1 MAENTER
8 TKELTS
14 TQEGIIAGLV
24 LLFFGLLYWYLNP
37 WQSEP
42 QSVPILAE
50 QTTTGNIQR
59 HSLADTSSAQANS
72 TTTASTDTSQTQTV
86 ATQTVNNTAA
96 DATATSPQPQTT
108 TQTTSP
114 TSATAPTAT
123 STTSNAAMSGTAA
136 EPVLTAAALAEPTT
150 PAKPTPATSTEATAT
165 ASAEPPASSPV
176 DTSNIAPASSTP
188 SAAASPSTQTTAETS
203 ATPETPASEAKA
215 TEASTSPTQ
224 TTATTAAQSADTAT
238 TTTTAKPEP
247 APPITTNTANKLEL
261 APGSPE
267 AKLQSYL
274 EQKTLETPVSMDGIQ
289 FEAKTAKLTK
299 ESDATVLLLAA
310 LLAQYPEAN
319 FLITSYTTETG
330 NENQNSDELSLIRA
344 QTLGESLVKA
354 GVNAK
359 RITIMGMGKRPSP
372 DPTSVASKKSQHIEI
387 SVIQ

>member
-1 MAENTER
+1 MAENTKR

-37 WQSEP
+37 WQSEQ
-42 QSVPILAE
+42 QSMPNLAE
-50 QTTTGNIQR
+50 QTATGNIQR
-59 HSLADTSSAQANS
+59 HSLADTSPTQATS
-72 TTTASTDTSQTQTV
+72 TTETGTDTSQTA
-86 ATQTVNNTAA
+86 ATT
-96 DATATSPQPQTT
+96 TSPQPQTT
-108 TQTTSP
+108 TQAIPP
-114 TSATAPTAT
+114 TSATVPTAA
-123 STTSNAAMSGTAA
+123 SATSNATMSGTAA
-136 EPVLTAAALAEPTT
+136 EPVLTAAALAETT
-150 PAKPTPATSTEATAT
+150 PAKPTPATTTEATAA
-165 ASAEPPASSPV
+165 ASAGSPTSSPV
-176 DTSNIAPASSTP
+176 DTPNTAPDSSTP
-188 SAAASPSTQTTAETS
+188 SAAASPSTQTTAET
-203 ATPETPASEAKA
+203 TASESKA
-215 TEASTSPTQ
+215 AEASTNATQ
-224 TTATTAAQSADTAT
+224 TTDIVAAKPADTTT
-238 TTTTAKPEP
+238 TTTTAAKPEP
-247 APPITTNTANKLEL
+247 VQPTTTNMVNKLEL

-274 EQKTLETPVSMDGIQ
+274 EKKTLETPVSMDGIN

-299 ESDATVLLLAA
+299 ESDAAVLLLAA

-344 QTLGESLVKA
+344 QTLGENLVKA
-354 GVNAK
+354 GVNGK

>member
-1 MAENTER
+1 MAENTKR

-37 WQSEP
+37 WQNES
-42 QSVPILAE
+42 QSMSNLAE
-50 QTTTGNIQR
+50 QTATGNIQR
-59 HSLADTSSAQANS
+59 HSLADTSPTQATS
-72 TTTASTDTSQTQTV
+72 TTETGIDTSQTQTA
-86 ATQTVNNTAA
+86 ATT
-96 DATATSPQPQTT
+96 TSPQPQTT
-108 TQTTSP
+108 TQATPP
-114 TSATAPTAT
+114 TSTTAPTAA
-123 STTSNAAMSGTAA
+123 SATSNAAMGGTAA
-136 EPVLTAAALAEPTT
+136 EPVLTAAALAETT
-150 PAKPTPATSTEATAT
+150 PAKPTPATTTEATVA
-165 ASAEPPASSPV
+165 ASAGSPTSSPV

-188 SAAASPSTQTTAETS
+188 SAAASPSTQTTAETT
-203 ATPETPASEAKA
+203 AAPETPAPEAKA
-215 TEASTSPTQ
+215 AEASTNTTQ
-224 TTATTAAQSADTAT
+224 TTDIVAAKPADTTT

-247 APPITTNTANKLEL
+247 VQPTTTNMANKLEL

-274 EQKTLETPVSMDGIQ
+274 EKKTLETPVSMDGIN

-299 ESDATVLLLAA
+299 ESDAAVLLLAA

-319 FLITSYTTETG
+319 FLITSYTTDTG

>member
-1 MAENTER
+1 MAENTKR

-37 WQSEP
+37 WQSEQ
-42 QSVPILAE
+42 QSMPNLAE
-50 QTTTGNIQR
+50 QTATGNIQR
-59 HSLADTSSAQANS
+59 HSLADTSPTQATS
-72 TTTASTDTSQTQTV
+72 TTETGTDTSQTQTA
-86 ATQTVNNTAA
+86 ATT
-96 DATATSPQPQTT
+96 TSPQPQTT
-108 TQTTSP
+108 TQATPP
-114 TSATAPTAT
+114 TSATVPTAA
-123 STTSNAAMSGTAA
+123 SATSNATMSGTAA
-136 EPVLTAAALAEPTT
+136 EPVLTAAALAETT
-150 PAKPTPATSTEATAT
+150 PAKPTPATTTEATAA
-165 ASAEPPASSPV
+165 ASAGSPTSSPV
-176 DTSNIAPASSTP
+176 DTPNTAPASSTP
-188 SAAASPSTQTTAETS
+188 SAAASPSTQTTAETT
-203 ATPETPASEAKA
+203 AAPETPASEAKA
-215 TEASTSPTQ
+215 AEASTNTTQ
-224 TTATTAAQSADTAT
+224 TTDIVAAKPADTTT
-238 TTTTAKPEP
+238 TTTTAKP
-247 APPITTNTANKLEL
+247 NMVNKLEL

-274 EQKTLETPVSMDGIQ
+274 EKKTLETPVSMDGIN
-289 FEAKTAKLTK
+289 FEAKTTKLTK
-299 ESDATVLLLAA
+299 ESDAAVLLLAA

-319 FLITSYTTETG
+319 FLITSYTTDTG

>member
-1 MAENTER
+1 MAENTKR

-37 WQSEP
+37 WQSES
-42 QSVPILAE
+42 QSMPNLAE
-50 QTTTGNIQR
+50 QTATGNIQR
-59 HSLADTSSAQANS
+59 HSLADTSPTQATS
-72 TTTASTDTSQTQTV
+72 TTETGTDTSQTQTA
-86 ATQTVNNTAA
+86 ATT
-96 DATATSPQPQTT
+96 TSPQPQTT
-108 TQTTSP
+108 TQAPPP
-114 TSATAPTAT
+114 TSATAPTAA
-123 STTSNAAMSGTAA
+123 SATSNAAMSGTAA
-136 EPVLTAAALAEPTT
+136 EPVLTAAALAKTT
-150 PAKPTPATSTEATAT
+150 PAKPTPATTTEATAA
-165 ASAEPPASSPV
+165 ASAGSPTSSPV
-176 DTSNIAPASSTP
+176 DTPNTAPDSSTP
-188 SAAASPSTQTTAETS
+188 SAAASPSTQTTAETT
-203 ATPETPASEAKA
+203 AAPETPASESKA
-215 TEASTSPTQ
+215 AEASTNATQ
-224 TTATTAAQSADTAT
+224 TTDIVAAKPADTTT

-247 APPITTNTANKLEL
+247 VQPTTTNMVNKLEL

-274 EQKTLETPVSMDGIQ
+274 EKKTLETPVSMDGIN

-299 ESDATVLLLAA
+299 ESDAAVLLLAA

-344 QTLGESLVKA
+344 QTLGENLVKA